1 MEKFLKVFKKK
12 KFILIYPEKLSFRN
26 QIKIFMSAKEIV
38 LPGGASV
45 VNTMFSQ
52 KSCKIDILVPK
63 TDTIMDYFWVI
74 F

>member
-1 MEKFLKVFKKK
+1 
-12 KFILIYPEKLSFRN
+12 
-26 QIKIFMSAKEIV
+26 MSAKEIV

-63 TDTIMDYFWVI
+63 TDTIMDYFWGNFLKTKI
-74 F
+74 SKL